1 MKAAYFLGCNVSLR
15 TYEYDAA
22 VRRVAEKLGIEL
34 VDSNDFVCCGYPAA
48 PNDHSTFLA
57 FAAQNLVTAEE
68 MGLNQ
73 IISVCSSCTATLTKV
88 NGLLKEND
96 KEREHI
102 NEILKNS
109 IGKEFKGTLEVKH
122 FLRFI
127 YENIGLSEIQKL
139 ITRKLNPIRVA
150 IHYGCHYLKP
160 PEIFEN
166 FDDPIAPHTVEEI
179 LAITGVVPT
188 KYENMEQCCG
198 GAILA
203 VNEDTSVKMVREKLI
218 HVHDARADVI
228 SVHCPFCKV
237 MYSEYQM
244 DPKIDIDFKIPVVF
258 APQIL
263 GLAMGYDPKE
273 LGMKKKVAK
282 LFLESEEP
290 EEPEEKISEGG
301 EGDSKGVDVDV
312 SVKV

>member
-34 VDSNDFVCCGYPAA
+34 VDSKDFICCGYPAA
-48 PNDHSTFLA
+48 PKDHSTFLA
-57 FAAQNLVTAEE
+57 FAAQNLVIAEE
-68 MGLNQ
+68 MGLDQ
-73 IISVCSSCTATLTKV
+73 IITVCSSCTGTLTKV
-88 NGLLKEND
+88 NKLLKENE
-96 KEREHI
+96 KERTHI

-109 IGKEFKGTLEVKH
+109 IGKEFKGTLKVKH
-122 FLRFI
+122 FLRYI
-127 YENIGLSEIQKL
+127 YEDIGVSELDKVIVKKLS
-139 ITRKLNPIRVA
+139 PVRVA
-150 IHYGCHYLKP
+150 LHYGCHYLKP
-160 PEIFEN
+160 PEIFED

-179 LAITGVVPT
+179 LKRTGITPV

-203 VNEDTSVKMVREKLI
+203 VNEETVVKMVREKLI
-218 HVHDARADVI
+218 HVHEANADVI

-244 DPKIDIDFKIPVVF
+244 DPRIDIDFKIPVVF

-273 LGMKKKVAK
+273 LGMKNKVAQM
-282 LFLESEEP
+282 FLEP
-290 EEPEEKISEGG
+290 EESVDESTKVDELK
-301 EGDSKGVDVDV
+301 EGDNKGLNV
-312 SVKV
+312 SV

>member
-1 MKAAYFLGCNVSLR
+1 MKAAYFLGCNVALR

-22 VRRVAEKLGIEL
+22 VRRIAEKLDIEL
-34 VDSNDFVCCGYPAA
+34 IDSDDFVCCGYPAA

-68 MGLNQ
+68 LGVDTV
-73 IISVCSSCTATLTKV
+73 IGVCSSCTATLTKV
-88 NGLLKEND
+88 NMMLNEDEN
-96 KEREHI
+96 ERNHI

-127 YENIGLSEIQKL
+127 YEEIGLKEIKKL
-139 ITRKLNPIRVA
+139 ITQEIQPLRVA
-150 IHYGCHYLKP
+150 VHYGCHYLKP
-160 PEIFEN
+160 PEIFKG
-166 FDDPIAPHTVEEI
+166 FDDPIAPHTVEEL
-179 LAITGVVPT
+179 LALTGVIPV

-203 VNEDTSVKMVREKLI
+203 VNEETAVKMVREKLI
-218 HVHDARADVI
+218 HVNEAKADVI

-244 DPKIDIDFKIPVVF
+244 DPRIELDFKKPVVF

-263 GLAMGYDPKE
+263 GLAMGYDAKE

-282 LFLESEEP
+282 LFLEPPEHDEESIDGK
-290 EEPEEKISEGG
+290 EMEKKELSAE
-301 EGDSKGVDVDV
+301 V
-312 SVKV
+312 